1 MDSLLVAMEK
11 LLYDGEAH
19 KLKADRRAESLRRAS
34 LVQPLTKDLGGKAPE
49 TKATAKA
56 MDTSQEWRK
65 KEETPKAKPEKK
77 TKTQK
82 QKAVATKK
90 VWRAKVAAQT
100 AAKSPSSIDSETKV

>member
-11 LLYDGEAH
+11 RLYNGEAR
-19 KLKADRRAESLRRAS
+19 KLKADRKAESLRRAS
-34 LVQPLTKDLGGKAPE
+34 LAQPPTKDSGGKAPE
-49 TKATAKA
+49 IKVTAKA
-56 MDTSQEWRK
+56 TNTSQEWRR
-65 KEETPKAKPEKK
+65 KEETPKAQPEKK

-100 AAKSPSSIDSETKV
+100 AAKSLSSADSEPKV